1 MIAIASVLLV
11 ITPISWILL
20 HQPQNDEADA
30 SIPIVTRTDDTYITP
45 SAKPA
50 VATPSA
56 KVTVPPTA
64 TPTATPTNT
73 PSETPSATPTNT
85 PTNTP
90 TDTPTTK
97 SSKSP
102 TTAPTS
108 APTTQPT
115 TAPTSPGRTVPTPTP
130 TKTTTTPPPPVDG
143 GMDAN
148 EQQLFDLIDNARADN
163 GCARL
168 KEDPSLTSGARSTA
182 QSRAT
187 SGDNLNGSSGSQV
200 GAGGDGMTAQQ
211 AYNQLMKK
219 YKSQV
224 LDCGRTTL
232 GVGMKSA
239 DHDTGMLCPLICGST
254 APQRVGGELLLGADL
269 HAGITPSGGPFG
281 RSKWGLCLR
290 GCSHSATMG

>member
-45 SAKPA
+45 TTKAA

-56 KVTVPPTA
+56 RVTVPPTA
-64 TPTATPTNT
+64 TPTATPTST
-73 PSETPSATPTNT
+73 PSETPSKTPTNT

-108 APTTQPT
+108 APTSNPT

-130 TKTTTTPPPPVDG
+130 TETTTTPTTPPTP
-143 GMDAN
+143 
-148 EQQLFDLIDNARADN
+148 ADN
-163 GCARL
+163 GSMESIELQVFNMIDSARASNGCAPL
-168 KEDPSLTSGARSTA
+168 KRDTDMTKSARSDA
-182 QSRAT
+182 VSRSKST
-187 SGDNLNGSSGSQV
+187 SRLNASGGSMSA
-200 GAGGDGMTAQQ
+200 AGGDDWKAKQAFDQMMTQSRSTIL
-211 AYNQLMKK
+211 N
-219 YKSQV
+219 
-224 LDCGRTTL
+224 CGLTT
-232 GVGMKSA
+232 GAVG
-239 DHDTGMLCPLICGST
+239 
-254 APQRVGGELLLGADL
+254 
-269 HAGITPSGGPFG
+269 FG
-281 RSKWGLCLR
+281 YTEHCKILLCLTGTADR
-290 GCSHSATMG
+290 NVWVANFS

>member
-64 TPTATPTNT
+64 TPTATPTKT
-73 PSETPSATPTNT
+73 PSETPSETPTDS

-115 TAPTSPGRTVPTPTP
+115 TAPTSPGRTVTTPKPTQ
-130 TKTTTTPPPPVDG
+130 TTTTPPPPVDG
-143 GMDAN
+143 GMQPN
-148 EQQLFDLIDNARADN
+148 EKQLFDLIDNAREDN
-163 GCARL
+163 GCGPL
-168 KEDPSLTSGARSTA
+168 LQDPSMTGNARATA
-182 QSRAT
+182 GSRAKT
-187 SGDNLNGSSGSQV
+187 GSGMDDSSGSQV
-200 GAGGDGMTAQQ
+200 GAGADKMTAQQ
-211 AYNQLMKK
+211 AYDRLMT
-219 YKSQV
+219 SSRSTV
-224 LDCGRTTL
+224 LNCNLTTL
-232 GVGMKSA
+232 GVGF
-239 DHDTGMLCPLICGST
+239 GT
-254 APQRVGGELLLGADL
+254 AKRCTLQILA
-269 HAGITPSGGPFG
+269 
-281 RSKWGLCLR
+281 CLAYTDR
-290 GCSHSATMG
+290 NAWVANFS

>member
-1 MIAIASVLLV
+1 M

-45 SAKPA
+45 TTKAA

-56 KVTVPPTA
+56 RVTVPPTA
-64 TPTATPTNT
+64 TPTATPTST
-73 PSETPSATPTNT
+73 PSETPSATPSSS

-90 TDTPTTK
+90 TDSPTTK
-97 SSKSP
+97 SSKTP

-130 TKTTTTPPPPVDG
+130 TQTTTTTPPPPVDG
-143 GMDAN
+143 GMNAD
-148 EQQLFDLIDNARADN
+148 EQQLFDLIDNARVNN

-187 SGDNLNGSSGSQV
+187 SGDNLNSSSGSQV

-219 YKSQV
+219 YRSQV
-224 LDCGRTTL
+224 LDCDRTTL

-239 DHDTGMLCPLICGST
+239 THKTGLLCPIVCGS
-254 APQRVGGELLLGADL
+254 
-269 HAGITPSGGPFG
+269 
-281 RSKWGLCLR
+281 
-290 GCSHSATMG
+290 ATRYAWVANYS